1 MTEYRE
7 QGQSKETNREN
18 EQKRNWCNYRRVW
31 HKKVE
36 EMFKDILKI
45 NCLYVGKKII
55 NENTKT

>member
-18 EQKRNWCNYRRVW
+18 EQKLNWCNYRRVR

-45 NCLYVGKKII
+45 NCLYVGKK
-55 NENTKT
+55 